1 MTERRLVQLMESE
14 SEHLREMLTVMS
26 LGCLSEEWMATQR
39 VMMMGICWVW
49 LMELRLEHLKEND
62 LEQLTVIPMEM
73 SLAGLL
79 DEMMAMQMVLMME
92 IG

>member
-1 MTERRLVQLMESE
+1 MP
-14 SEHLREMLTVMS
+14 TVMS
-26 LGCLSEEWMATQR
+26 LGCLSEEWMAKQR
-39 VMMMGICWVW
+39 VMMMGTCWEW
-49 LMELRLEHLKEND
+49 LMEFRLEHLKEND

-79 DEMMAMQMVLMME
+79 DELMAMQMVLTME

>member
-1 MTERRLVQLMESE
+1 
-14 SEHLREMLTVMS
+14 
-26 LGCLSEEWMATQR
+26 
-39 VMMMGICWVW
+39 
-49 LMELRLEHLKEND
+49 LEHLKEND

-79 DEMMAMQMVLMME
+79 ANLMAMQMVLTME

>member
-1 MTERRLVQLMESE
+1 MESE
-14 SEHLREMLTVMS
+14 SEHLREIPTEMS

-39 VMMMGICWVW
+39 VMMMGTCWDL

-62 LEQLTVIPMEM
+62 LEQLTVIPKEM

-79 DEMMAMQMVLMME
+79 AEMMAMRMVLMME
-92 IG
+92 NG